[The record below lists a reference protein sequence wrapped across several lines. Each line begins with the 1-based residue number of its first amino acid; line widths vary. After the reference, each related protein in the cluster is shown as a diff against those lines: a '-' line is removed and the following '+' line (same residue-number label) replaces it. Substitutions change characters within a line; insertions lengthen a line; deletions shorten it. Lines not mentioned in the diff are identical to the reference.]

1 VAEAAPR
8 QTGLRLASPQ
18 EGEAIVRAAWEL
30 RRGLLPKPD
39 CSHFV
44 HAIYT
49 QAGFLYE
56 YAASRAMFAGI
67 AGFRRVT
74 RPQSGDLIVWQGHIG
89 IVIDPKEHSFY
100 SAVTSGFAIQSYQSR
115 YWIGRGIPR
124 FYRFVV
130 DDLTTPPPLLANLA
144 LHGPASLQLLAGL
157 ARPFPAQPPVLM
169 QSDIPQIL
177 AQSDSSESSIPA
189 SAHIEDRPGK
199 TQEQRPVI
207 PIKDRQVQIQASETP
222 TNDPRVS
229 DHVLVTSRVTP
240 KKKEVLAA
248 LRRSVDSNGERLL
261 HAGFLDSQPSV
272 SVVDHFKIV
281 SINLDDNSGVADVE
295 VKQVGEFQ
303 YGKAVP
309 TRTKTRRQAVLSRQ
323 EQGWVLVMPQ
333 DLICLDRHLAVMALT
348 DHLAAVPPAQANS
361 PELKVS
367 RKLLNELSSER
378 KLWDPRTWF
387 RLSRSSVNHDPRRG
401 WRAEKSHRHGASCCG
416 ESCLVKL
423 PEDLAI
429 FRCGQPGCENLDCRD
444 GARPRLTVNPT
455 KK

>member
-1 VAEAAPR
+1 MFRARSILLVLSFCFTSICVPSAAEAAPL

-74 RPQSGDLIVWQGHIG
+74 RAQSGDVIVWQGHIG
-89 IVIDPKEHSFY
+89 IVIDPKQHSFY
-100 SAVTSGFAIQSYQSR
+100 SAVTSGFAIESYQSR
-115 YWIGRGIPR
+115 YWVGRGIPR

-130 DDLTTPPPLLANLA
+130 DDLPSSPPLLANIA

-177 AQSDSSESSIPA
+177 AQSDSPENSTPE
-189 SAHIEDRPGK
+189 SAHMEDRPAK

-207 PIKDRQVQIQASETP
+207 RIEDRPVQIHASKTRA
-222 TNDPRVS
+222 TDAHIS
-229 DHVLVTSRVTP
+229 DQVLVTSRPAPT
-240 KKKEVLAA
+240 KKEVLAA
-248 LRRSVDSNGERLL
+248 LRRSVETNGERLL
-261 HAGFLDSQPSV
+261 QAGSLDSQPSV

-281 SINLDDNSGVADVE
+281 SINIEGNSGLAELE
-295 VKQVGEFQ
+295 VKQVGAFE
-303 YGKAVP
+303 YGKA
-309 TRTKTRRQAVLSRQ
+309 TTRRTKTRLQVILSRQ
-323 EQGWVLVMPQ
+323 EAQSWVLVMPQ
-333 DLICLDRHLAVMALT
+333 DLICLDRHLAVMALA

-367 RKLLNELSSER
+367 RKLLNDLSSER

-387 RLSRSSVNHDPRRG
+387 RLSRSSGN
-401 WRAEKSHRHGASCCG
+401 
-416 ESCLVKL
+416 
-423 PEDLAI
+423 
-429 FRCGQPGCENLDCRD
+429 
-444 GARPRLTVNPT
+444 ARPSPERES
-455 KK
+455 